1 MSPRKARYRVD
12 EYIVAEHRQKGQ
24 KLLSGP
30 YLCPI
35 CGKESLRILIK
46 QDSKEVR
53 ARCKC
58 GFNKNVIF
66 IPKHKAI
73 DYYNDIIDK
82 L

>member
-12 EYIVAEHRQKGQ
+12 EHIVAEYRQKGQ
-24 KLLSGP
+24 KLLWGP

-35 CGKESLRILIK
+35 CGNESLRILIK
-46 QDSKEVR
+46 QDSEEVR

-58 GFNKNVIF
+58 GFNENMVF
-66 IPKHKAI
+66 IPNYGAI
-73 DYYNDIIDK
+73 EYYNDIIDK